1 MNTKTAHNDVYE
13 AIYEIVRRIPK
24 GRVSTYGDIAA
35 AIGLR
40 SGARMVGYAMNHS
53 HTVRPKVP
61 AHRVV
66 NRSGLLSGKHHF
78 GAPDAMEKL
87 LKKEGIAVE
96 NDQVQHFEA
105 LRWNPATEL
114 SF

>member
-1 MNTKTAHNDVYE
+1 MKEKTAPNDVYE
-13 AIYEIVRRIPK
+13 AIYAIVRSIPK
-24 GRVSTYGDIAA
+24 GRVATYGDIAA

-40 SGARMVGYAMNHS
+40 SGARMVGYAMNRS
-53 HTVRPKVP
+53 HTARLKVP

-87 LKKEGIAVE
+87 LKKEGIDVLE
-96 NDQVQHFEA
+96 DKVQHFEA
-105 LRWNPATEL
+105 LRWDPATEL